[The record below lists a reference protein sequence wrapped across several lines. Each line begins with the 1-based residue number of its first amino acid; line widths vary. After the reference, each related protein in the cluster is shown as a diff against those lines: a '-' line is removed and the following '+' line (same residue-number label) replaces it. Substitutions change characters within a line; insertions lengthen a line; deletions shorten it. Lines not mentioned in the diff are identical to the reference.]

1 MIVNFSES
9 ISGAKEGQPSK
20 IGYSPCDKVLVA
32 GADIKPGRF
41 VCRKDSDVNCKVPST
56 AAEVLACIGV
66 TLLSDTIPLG
76 TDGEYAS
83 GKFIPVRAKSPGVW
97 MVTIDA
103 ATKGG
108 QVYVNYAGANAA
120 GSVSAAFVSGE
131 NVALP
136 GARFGSTQATPGG
149 LVEVEYDLPASA
161 PSFTGA
167 IQRHIVAVVTIT
179 AGVPTVAA
187 QAGLTVT
194 DTATGQ
200 FKLTVAGA
208 ASVLPAG
215 LPIVE
220 RATDSTVDAL
230 PIVCE
235 VAVLAATEVTY
246 STLVQQAADQLFDVA
261 DATTLTI
268 IYCPLLVTYA

>member
-1 MIVNFSES
+1 MITNFSES
-9 ISGAKEGQPSK
+9 ISGAKEGQPSR

-32 GADIKPGRF
+32 GEDVKPGRF
-41 VCRKDSDVNCKVPST
+41 VCRKDSDVNCKLPTT
-56 AAEVLACIGV
+56 AAEVLACIGA
-66 TLLSDTIPLG
+66 TLLSDTINLDS
-76 TDGEYAS
+76 DGEYPS
-83 GKFIPVRAKSPGVW
+83 GKFIPVRAKAPGVW
-97 MVTIDA
+97 FVTIDA

-108 QVYVNYAGANAA
+108 QVFVNYAGSNPK

-167 IQRHIVAVVTIT
+167 LQRILVAVVTIT

-187 QAGLTVT
+187 QAGLSVV
-194 DTATGQ
+194 DTGTGQ
-200 FKLTVAGA
+200 FQLLVAGA

-215 LPIVE
+215 VPIVE
-220 RATDSTVDAL
+220 RATDSTTDAL
-230 PIVCE
+230 PILCE
-235 VAVLAATEVTY
+235 VAALAATGVTY
-246 STLVQQAADQLFDVA
+246 STIVQQAADQLFDVA

>member
-1 MIVNFSES
+1 MITNFSES
-9 ISGAKEGQPSK
+9 ISGAKEGQPSR

-32 GADIKPGRF
+32 GEDVKPGRF
-41 VCRKDSDVNCKVPST
+41 VCRKDSDVNCKLPTT
-56 AAEVLACIGV
+56 AAEVLACIGA
-66 TLLSDTIPLG
+66 TLLSDTINLDS
-76 TDGEYAS
+76 DGEYPS
-83 GKFIPVRAKSPGVW
+83 GKFIPVRAKAPGVW
-97 MVTIDA
+97 FVTIDA

-108 QVYVNYAGANAA
+108 QVFVNYAGSNPK

-167 IQRHIVAVVTIT
+167 LQRILVAVVTIT

-187 QAGLTVT
+187 QAGLSVV
-194 DTATGQ
+194 DTGTGQ
-200 FKLTVAGA
+200 FQLRV
-208 ASVLPAG
+208 
-215 LPIVE
+215 PIVE
-220 RATDSTVDAL
+220 RATDSTTDAL
-230 PIVCE
+230 PILCE
-235 VAVLAATEVTY
+235 VAALAATGVTY
-246 STLVQQAADQLFDVA
+246 STIVQQAADQLFDVA